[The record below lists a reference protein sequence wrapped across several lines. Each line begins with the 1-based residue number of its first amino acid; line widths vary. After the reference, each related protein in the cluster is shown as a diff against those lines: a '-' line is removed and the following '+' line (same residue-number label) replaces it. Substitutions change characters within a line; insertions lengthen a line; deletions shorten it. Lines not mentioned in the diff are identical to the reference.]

1 MRSAHTGPCL
11 LGGQVGLTSQTGQP
25 RASGLLG
32 KAGFPASM
40 QQVKKHRRILKPV
53 ALLVMSF
60 YTSFSPFLTLAP
72 SLLNLSS
79 SPFFPSPLR
88 CCCLSSEARPAS
100 EVAVTATGKDAAPAA
115 ASPGKPLQ
123 ASAEAG
129 TPSGRGSSGPALRP
143 PPSPTPA
150 SRPSSSAPAP
160 PKASPSREK
169 LPYVPHSPFHL
180 FSYDFED
187 SPLSTKEKEAESQQE
202 SR

>member
-1 MRSAHTGPCL
+1 MRSAHKGPCL

-25 RASGLLG
+25 RVSGLLG
-32 KAGFPASM
+32 KAGFPASTR
-40 QQVKKHRRILKPV
+40 QVKKQPDSEASGPAGNEFLQV
-53 ALLVMSF
+53 
-60 YTSFSPFLTLAP
+60 FSPFLTLAP
-72 SLLNLSS
+72 SLPHLSS
-79 SPFFPSPLR
+79 FPFFPCPLR
-88 CCCLSSEARPAS
+88 CCRCRSSEAHPAS
-100 EVAVTATGKDAAPAA
+100 EVATATGTDAALAA
-115 ASPGKPLQ
+115 ASPGKPLP
-123 ASAEAG
+123 ASAAAG
-129 TPSGRGSSGPALRP
+129 TPSDRGSSGPALRP

-150 SRPSSSAPAP
+150 SRPSSTAPAP

>member
-1 MRSAHTGPCL
+1 MRSAHKGPCL

-40 QQVKKHRRILKPV
+40 PQVKKHHRILKPA
-53 ALLVMSF
+53 ALPVMSF
-60 YTSFSPFLTLAP
+60 YASFPPFLTLAL

-88 CCCLSSEARPAS
+88 CCRSSEARLAS
-100 EVAVTATGKDAAPAA
+100 EVAATATEKDAAPAA
-115 ASPGKPLQ
+115 ASPGKPLA

-129 TPSGRGSSGPALRP
+129 TSSGRGSSGPALRP

-150 SRPSSSAPAP
+150 SWPSSSAPAP